1 LAKIVE
7 GYLYVYPYMGDD
19 VFIHP
24 EKPRKI
30 SEEKSE
36 RERLKEYFEELSKKH
51 AEGFSLLS
59 ILEGLE
65 GRKVRVIIEEE
76 KKITVEILE

>member
-1 LAKIVE
+1 LTKIVE
-7 GYLYVYPYMGDD
+7 EYLYVYPYVGDD

-24 EKPRKI
+24 EKPGKS
-30 SEEKSE
+30 SEGRSVKDQ
-36 RERLKEYFEELSKKH
+36 LKEYFEELSKKH

-65 GRKVRVIIEEE
+65 GKKVRVIIEE
-76 KKITVEILE
+76 KRITVEVLE